1 MQRFRIITIGLAAM
15 LSFASTALAET
26 KFLDVTVTYR
36 ERIALPP
43 DAVVEVELLDTSRA
57 DAPSIR
63 MSSQRFRMTAVPQ
76 SFQIGYDAALID
88 DRFTYSVAAKI
99 LSGDATLFRST
110 TATPALT
117 RDAPDAVE
125 LILEKMQRTS
135 SANTATNTIT
145 GASWVVYEIGG
156 RALVAENP
164 PTLQFDEAGRFGL
177 FAGCNRFAGS
187 AVIDAGTI
195 EFPDNFA
202 GTLMA
207 CPEPRENLERDT
219 LDAIG
224 RSVGYVRSGGLLAFT
239 GETGVVTLRLKL
251 QQ

>member
-1 MQRFRIITIGLAAM
+1 MQQVRMIIIGLAAM
-15 LSFASTALAET
+15 LSIASAALAET

-63 MSSQRFRMTAVPQ
+63 MSSQRFRLTGVPQ
-76 SFQIGYDAALID
+76 SFQIGYDPALID
-88 DRFTYSVAAKI
+88 ERFTYTVAARI

-110 TATPALT
+110 TATPVLT
-117 RDAPDAVE
+117 RGAPDAVE
-125 LILEKMQRTS
+125 LTLEKMQRTAGPIDTS
-135 SANTATNTIT
+135 GKIT
-145 GASWVVYEIGG
+145 GLSWEVYEIGG
-156 RALVAENP
+156 RALVVENP

-177 FAGCNRFAGS
+177 FAGCNRFTGTAEIG
-187 AVIDAGTI
+187 AGTI

-202 GTLMA
+202 GTLMV
-207 CPEPRENLERDT
+207 CPEPREKLERDT

-224 RSVGYVRSGGLLAFT
+224 RSVGYVRSGSLLALT
-239 GETGVVTLRLKL
+239 GEAGAVTMRLKL